1 MPDIHSLGSTSGILP
16 CTPVWCG
23 YDYPTQRDRD
33 TFQHTSVSELT
44 NRFLHRCA
52 VADEGLR
59 TQDAGG
65 AVRGRDSDNPA
76 QPPCQPGPRLKEDG
90 TRRTE
95 RRMSPA
101 TLSRGSGR
109 ARIGFTRGLSK
120 KNTHTGKKIPGD
132 PESTL
137 WSCTRRRAPPWQLP
151 SSKRMQRA
159 KPMAQSL
166 RRDPVCTDGLILG
179 LRSARAGVRAGA
191 KMCVDVGQAF

>member
-120 KNTHTGKKIPGD
+120 KTHTQEKKFQGTRSRRCGPAHGEG
-132 PESTL
+132 PRHG
-137 WSCTRRRAPPWQLP
+137 SCRAPKECNEPSPWHKVCAGTP
-151 SSKRMQRA
+151 SVQM
-159 KPMAQSL
+159 
-166 RRDPVCTDGLILG
+166 G
-179 LRSARAGVRAGA
+179 
-191 KMCVDVGQAF
+191 